1 MKRGPII
8 HGVLLVAVLIFA
20 YQTWTREEK
29 TEPKIGTV
37 DVWSKQT
44 GTLTSLLFETKDR
57 TVRVEQRTDGADKY
71 LWGKET
77 RVTRKRKH
85 PPKPKTPPD
94 AGPEPAAPEEPAEEV
109 TTNTREFPV
118 GDDAETMWDHFTH
131 LKALRDLGVLSDE
144 DRKKYGVADST
155 DNITAVF
162 TDGERSL
169 ILGGKIYGSQDRYVL
184 DTENNHGYAVAGT
197 VLRSLYS
204 GETSLRVKKLHKYK
218 ADDVHT
224 ARLSKPDGSERNLVR
239 ITVPGAKRDTT
250 TWADA
255 KTPDHPDQT
264 MANFLTEIEKV
275 KPSRFYED
283 LDEKTLTPLLT
294 IEYHDAKGATLGRFE
309 MFKKV
314 EEPAPDEAS
323 GESSPDEKKAAD
335 AKPDEKAGAEKAADA
350 KPGDKAADENGE
362 KTADAKPD
370 DKEKKKKEKADYYV
384 RTERTR
390 VLGKFGKRQGERLE
404 SDLEQLFE
412 E

>member
-29 TEPKIGTV
+29 KEPKIGTV
-37 DVWSKQT
+37 SVWSKQG

-57 TVRVEQRTDGADKY
+57 TVRVEQRADGADKY

-77 RVTRKRKH
+77 RVTHKRKH
-85 PPKPKTPPD
+85 RPEPKTPPD
-94 AGPEPAAPEEPAEEV
+94 AGPEPATPPEPEEEV
-109 TTNTREFPV
+109 VTNTREFPV
-118 GDDAETMWDHFTH
+118 GDAAEETWEHFTN
-131 LKALRDLGVLSDE
+131 LKALRDLGELSDE
-144 DRKKYGVADST
+144 ERKKYGVADST

-162 TDGERSL
+162 SDGERSL

-184 DTENNHGYAVAGT
+184 DTDNNHGYAIAGT
-197 VLRSLYS
+197 VLRPLYA
-204 GETSLRVKKLHKYK
+204 GETSLRVKNLHKYK
-218 ADDVHT
+218 PDDVHS

-264 MANFLTEIEKV
+264 MANFLAEIDKV

-283 LDEKTLTPLLT
+283 LDEKSLTPLLT
-294 IEYHDAKGATLGRFE
+294 VEYHDAKGATIGRFE

-314 EEPAPDEAS
+314 EEPAPEEAS
-323 GESSPDEKKAAD
+323 GEASPDE
-335 AKPDEKAGAEKAADA
+335 EKAGEAKPGEKAAAEKPAEA
-350 KPGDKAADENGE
+350 KPGDKTAAKDDEKAAE
-362 KTADAKPD
+362 AKPD
-370 DKEKKKKEKADYYV
+370 EKKKKEKADYYV

-390 VLGKFGKRQGERLE
+390 VLGKFGQRQGERLE

-412 E
+412 D